1 MQRAL
6 RLKLI
11 TDTVARGRHL
21 SVDAL
26 AQLTGVSAVTIRR
39 DLAQLAEEG
48 AIARVHGGAKTA
60 NPTGQ
65 PMPYTDRMIE
75 HEAEKDRMAR
85 ATASLIADHESVV
98 MDNGTTCVAV
108 ARHVCGRPL
117 TALALSLPVAA
128 ALAAQP
134 GVDVVVPGGAVESS
148 TLAFVAAP
156 AISAL
161 AQMVADVVVLGACS
175 ASPEHGLTSTSFA
188 DAQVKRAAIAAAR
201 RRVLV
206 ATADKLARTSTF
218 RFGSPED
225 LTHLVTTPDAPD
237 DLLAAYRACGVAVHV
252 AT

>member
-128 ALAAQP
+128 ALADKVGASEVWAGFDHRP
-134 GVDVVVPGGAVESS
+134 GVDASASDKSREFVESFNAAVLCGCS
-148 TLAFVAAP
+148 KAIEIKTPLQGNDKVDTLRTGIELHVDWRDSWSCYNAFAFPCGVCGSCVVRAAAFAEAGLP
-156 AISAL
+156 
-161 AQMVADVVVLGACS
+161 
-175 ASPEHGLTSTSFA
+175 PEQTMSKEFI
-188 DAQVKRAAIAAAR
+188 DAQLER
-201 RRVLV
+201 
-206 ATADKLARTSTF
+206 
-218 RFGSPED
+218 
-225 LTHLVTTPDAPD
+225 
-237 DLLAAYRACGVAVHV
+237 
-252 AT
+252 